1 MSTEVDTRIVEM
13 KFDNKDFEKKS
24 QETLSLLDKLKAKL
38 NFDDT
43 KEKMNAFDTSK
54 MQKELSKINDFDS
67 SKMESVFDK
76 LEYRMS
82 NMGIFTA
89 RIVENIADDIYNVV
103 KKAMDGIGKVVTFAE
118 QGIVQGG
125 YNRAANIQ
133 SAKFQLEGLGIK
145 WEEIYGDIDYAVT
158 NTAYSLDQAAIVAS
172 QLASSGIKPG
182 TIWKNALGK
191 EEDIDQMA
199 MILRAISGTASAT
212 GGKAGYADIGRIFT
226 KMISYGKVYTSQL
239 NELGTYGIGAKG
251 IVAEY
256 LSSVGY
262 KGKKSWTEQDVADV
276 MSDRKGGGL
285 DPYIV
290 MEAFFN
296 KFAEH
301 ATAANETLT
310 GVTANLRAALARIGE
325 KFFEPIIANGGP
337 LVQFLDAL
345 RKSVNDLAKAI
356 NPAVEALGKFVANG
370 IAKITDKLFNYD
382 SPVYETDEEGKI
394 KKDKNGNPIQARDEE
409 GNLIYERKF
418 KVGGIFSDF
427 LKPWKE
433 GEWIETNITNADHI
447 PTTLPTA
454 YYQEYE
460 TRAQKIAENL
470 KDTVKNITSIIT
482 GIGKLFGAAF
492 KGATDG
498 GFSLAAILV
507 KITGLLAKITGTIS
521 DFVNGPEFV
530 NSGIYLFFR
539 FLADSV
545 RILISFGKS
554 VATHIIK
561 PIFSAGKAAAEASGV
576 GSWFRDLLDKIHKF
590 SENLKKEG
598 NEDYFGPFLEKVK
611 DFFKKIKD
619 TITNGFN
626 DIVDWWKPVKDII
639 FNSDLGFGEKIS
651 AIKQYF
657 SENFE
662 LPGWNKAKDIFN
674 GIGDAVGKA
683 WNAIKNFFG
692 FGSKSNKQLTDS
704 AAGLSD
710 EYELVA
716 DKINFYDRG
725 ILSKDGGGAF
735 DFLTKGGLFGN
746 NEDLEKAEKS
756 TNLLTKIAD
765 GIKSFFGS
773 IKDAFASVDLPT
785 LQIVGYGILAVVVAL
800 AVGIAWVTV
809 KIIKAAI
816 ALTTALPQLI
826 EGLVKSITGVFT
838 ELSGLFKAEKFAAYS
853 KGIKDLAIGVSILTA
868 TFAIL
873 ALLVELIE
881 YVGGDKYVDNL
892 RTAGIIL
899 GVVTGVLGGLVLSM
913 MAIGNKAASATL
925 ALDLVSKKL
934 NIVKPGSTME
944 GVAKTLRAIV
954 AGVLVLTAAAVLMQ
968 FVDWDVLA
976 EGLLKLAAVGAVLL
990 IATRVLMGFAATTS
1004 EAAKGTNGVALSGS
1018 MAAIAAIITAL
1029 VVGLVVLTPLLVI
1042 LALIPTSVFWKGYRR
1057 MWAMVGILEGMFA
1070 GLVAIM
1076 SLGVRIGKL
1085 DSKTMTGSM
1094 LGLAAVIASIA
1105 IALPALVGA
1114 MWFISKL
1121 SVGQMTQGFIG
1132 LAVLAGILV
1141 GIPALLLSIFGAT
1154 EEGKNVKARNIAA
1167 VTLPILA
1174 IGAAVVAMS
1183 YGLKILATQ
1192 PLDKMIAA
1200 MIGIGAFLVG
1210 FIFILDELKDMDA
1223 TQLKLAAITIGMIGG
1238 VVLALSLVTFVF
1250 AKLLESQP
1258 DKLFTAVAIVFGELA
1273 LLGAAVVMINK
1284 VVGNNTY
1291 YNALTFAKS
1300 MLALSVALI
1309 PVTVALVL
1317 LMTSLQGIHWGTGL
1331 MALSMLVIAMGTLAI
1346 FTDYLVGG
1354 KIVQNTGNINNL
1366 IKAVVGVAAGVA
1378 IIGAVL
1384 AGMLAIIGAF
1394 DIRGGTVLA
1403 SMLGF
1408 GAVMVAFGYTI
1419 KLMVDSLSNAK
1430 DASKMIGP
1438 LLMATLGFVIPM
1450 MTIAATLGIL
1460 VNVIQKSGISTGK
1473 LISTAAIIVA
1483 MALIPVAM
1491 LVLSSKFS
1499 GFDDNQI
1506 KALATYVVSMV
1517 GVALALGMCGNA
1529 IAKVAKIPV
1538 GQMTTATL
1546 CIGAMA
1552 LAIAACV
1559 KIMSTIYTNRTLL
1572 GSVSMLVQFV
1582 GIGAG
1587 LYLVA
1592 LVLKKVASIN
1602 FDGMASKLLAM
1613 GAVVVVA
1620 VAIAALFGMVPSI
1633 GDGALEA
1640 AALLLGVAGTLAG
1653 IGIFLVLSAE
1663 ALNIFTDTILELTGK
1678 EKQIS
1683 DGLSSLLIGLLDGF
1697 KKFWE
1702 ELNQELPGIF
1712 TALEATITMLL
1723 HHLHEVIKSVLIEIA
1738 DFVNDPEVQSAVSR
1752 TITGL
1757 LDFLIDNAEAWASRL
1772 TILAGKIVS
1781 GIIKAIDLNEIGKF
1795 IDEQIAG
1802 GAISNTIDWVVNL
1815 QYKVELSDTIDEATT
1830 KFWDSAKKIFTSE
1843 TGLGYSSDQWDQ
1855 LRSLYASEINGLVQ
1869 TVIEAEVLGNKEMHN
1884 WLVKNFNNPT
1894 QFFGEMLE
1902 YYAKQAGMVPVT
1914 GMDNALTSVA
1924 DKLENTKDKIIGLTM
1939 GGEFKLSD
1947 FFAVDFDTTELEK
1960 TMTSAMQKLREAQK
1974 KGWNTEEGQR
1984 LIKEA
1989 EAELR
1994 ALAEKCDD
2002 EGLRNLIFEYMKE
2015 LGMQVPE
2022 GFDSG
2027 LHNDKYQNSFEEYI
2041 DEMKKAIETNSS
2053 GFRSK
2058 IESEAKLVENA
2069 YKTYYQAGTA
2079 AEEEFKRT
2087 HGGMT
2092 PAEVLAQLD
2101 RLLSTYGQ
2109 LENIPTVEDVYA
2121 AYRSNPSAG
2130 SAAERE
2136 FKKTHNGMTPQEYE
2150 KAMAQYNAPK
2160 PTNNTGNY
2168 HVKAEEKV
2176 VYPLP
2181 EIEPYQYDLYER
2193 NGSFSGYLDYYLGSG
2208 KITDKWTKTTVKRD
2222 NFQEYEDNLK
2232 LWVESNQVVEKW
2244 VDLSIADKE
2253 RLIKYLDQWGTD
2265 FETLSKVTNGV
2276 INASV
2281 KDGEVSFTTSL
2292 ATMGSGRYSSAV
2304 ATAGSRLTNEYVLPF
2319 SDMFSSGFAGIGQ
2332 RGNQTFAT
2340 VLSSTGQ
2347 VLGATRSQTE
2357 AGIYSNYINP
2367 LMAYMSSYGTLTGD
2381 SYIDSLLLIM
2391 NSPIAVRPRITVEPV
2406 FDYDTNKEIQK
2417 AQSSYYQAG
2426 TAAQTYYAQ
2435 NTKSSLEI
2443 LRDKVAGYIKNALN
2457 FGENTS
2463 SMFRIS
2469 GEMVTAGIAYGMQ
2482 DKESRNYIGVA
2493 AKTVSQTVRNHINKA
2508 FRIESPA
2515 KEMYYTGEMIT
2526 AGTGEGMTD
2535 SAAQS
2540 YMQGSANAMASNT
2553 ESSIDSALAGMDLGS
2568 IASKV
2573 GSSLKEKLPS
2583 MSDVMSNFG
2592 LEKGLSGNLQGV
2604 KNVWNQLKDSF
2615 SDGIDF
2621 QGILKDAGFDISA
2634 ITSSLGIGAVSLE
2647 DLGFS
2652 ISAGGGLGSMD
2663 LSNEFSTFDINDI
2676 MTDTDLNVNLDLDT
2690 SLADDWLKQNTSI
2703 DMATSVPVT
2712 GGYERSTTGGPT
2724 YVNNYSFNQNNTSPQ
2739 ALSARDTARYA
2750 DLMLRRAGGWR
2761 KA

>member
-89 RIVENIADDIYNVV
+89 RIVENIADDIYNIV
-103 KKAMDGIGKVVTFAE
+103 KKAVDGIGKVVTFAE

-125 YNRAANIQ
+125 YNRASNIQ

-145 WEEIYGDIDYAVT
+145 WADIYGDIDYAVT
-158 NTAYSLDQAAIVAS
+158 NTAYSLDQAALVAS

-182 TIWKNALGK
+182 TTWKNALGK

-382 SPVYETDEEGKI
+382 SPVYETDEDGKI

-433 GEWIETNITNADHI
+433 GEWIETNITNSDHI

-470 KDTVKNITSIIT
+470 KDTVKNITNIVT
-482 GIGKLFGAAF
+482 GIGKLLGAAF

-561 PIFSAGKAAAEASGV
+561 PIFNAGKAAADASGV

-590 SENLKKEG
+590 SENLRKEG

-657 SENFE
+657 AENFE

-692 FGSKSNKQLTDS
+692 FGSKSNQQLTDS

-725 ILSKDGGGAF
+725 ILSKDSGGAF

-934 NIVKPGSTME
+934 DIVKPGSTME

-1057 MWAMVGILEGMFA
+1057 MWAMVGILEGMFT

-1121 SVGQMTQGFIG
+1121 RVGQMAQGFIG
-1132 LAVLAGILV
+1132 LAILAGILV

-1238 VVLALSLVTFVF
+1238 VVLALSLVTFIF
-1250 AKLLESQP
+1250 AKLLEAQP

-1309 PVTVALVL
+1309 PVTVALVV
-1317 LMTSLQGIHWGTGL
+1317 LMASLQGIHWGTGL
-1331 MALSMLVIAMGTLAI
+1331 MALGMLVIAMGTLAI

-1408 GAVMVAFGYTI
+1408 GAVMVAFGFTI
-1419 KLMVDSLSNAK
+1419 KLMVDSLSNAGN
-1430 DASKMIGP
+1430 ASKMIGP

-1491 LVLSSKFS
+1491 LVLSSKFT
-1499 GFDDNQI
+1499 GFDNNQI
-1506 KALATYVVSMV
+1506 KALATYIVSMI

-1559 KIMSTIYTNRTLL
+1559 KIMSTIHTNRSLL
-1572 GSVSMLVQFV
+1572 GSVSMLVQFL

-1592 LVLKKVASIN
+1592 LVLKKIASIN
-1602 FDGMASKLLAM
+1602 FDGMLAKLLAM
-1613 GAVVVVA
+1613 GGVVVVA
-1620 VAIAALFGMVPSI
+1620 VAIAALFGAVPAI
-1633 GDGALEA
+1633 GAGALEA

-1663 ALNIFTDTILELTGK
+1663 ALNIFTDTILKLVGK
-1678 EKQIS
+1678 EDQIGN
-1683 DGLSSLLIGLLDGF
+1683 GLYSLLMGLLSGF

-1702 ELNQELPGIF
+1702 ELNKELPGIF
-1712 TALEATITMLL
+1712 TALEDTIVMLL
-1723 HHLHEVIKSVLIEIA
+1723 HHLHEVVKSVLIEIA
-1738 DFVNDPEVQSAVSR
+1738 DFVTDPEVQDAVSR

-1757 LDFLIDNAEAWASRL
+1757 LDFLIDNAETWASKL
-1772 TILAGKIVS
+1772 TIIAGKIVA

-1802 GAISNTIDWVVNL
+1802 GAISNTIDWIVNL
-1815 QYKVELSDTIDEATT
+1815 QYKVELSNTIEEATN

-1855 LRSLYASEINGLVQ
+1855 LRVRYSDEINGLVQ
-1869 TVIEAEVLGNKEMHN
+1869 TVIEAEVLGNKEMHD

-1894 QFFGEMLE
+1894 QFFGEMLT
-1902 YYAKQAGMVPVT
+1902 YYAKEAGMIPVK
-1914 GMDNALTSVA
+1914 GMDKTLTSVA
-1924 DKLENTKDKIIGLTM
+1924 DKLEDTKDKIVGLTM

-1947 FFAVDFDTTELEK
+1947 FFAVDFDTAELEK

-1974 KGWNTEEGQR
+1974 KGWSTEEGQR

-1989 EAELR
+1989 EDELR
-1994 ALAEKCDD
+1994 ALAEKCND

-2015 LGMQVPE
+2015 LGLTVPE

-2027 LHNDKYQNSFEEYI
+2027 LHNDKYQNSFESYI

-2058 IESEAKLVENA
+2058 IESEAKLVEDA
-2069 YKTYYQAGTA
+2069 YNTYYQAGTA

-2092 PAEVLAQLD
+2092 PAEVLKQMD
-2101 RLLSTYGQ
+2101 EIMSRFGQ
-2109 LENIPTVEDVYA
+2109 INNIPTVEDVYA
-2121 AYRSNPSAG
+2121 AYRSNASAG
-2130 SAAERE
+2130 SAAEKE
-2136 FKKTHNGMTPQEYE
+2136 FKRTHNGMTPQEYE
-2150 KAMAQYNAPK
+2150 KAQAAYNK
-2160 PTNNTGNY
+2160 PTNAGNY
-2168 HVKAEEKV
+2168 GTQTTKEIK
-2176 VYPLP
+2176 YPLP
-2181 EIEPYQYDLYER
+2181 TVDEYQYYMVTPQYYQKHPLDIAGASRDLATPKSSKVE
-2193 NGSFSGYLDYYLGSG
+2193 
-2208 KITDKWTKTTVKRD
+2208 TVKRD
-2222 NFQEYEDNLK
+2222 NFSEYEKNLK

-2244 VDLSIADKE
+2244 ADLSMSNKE
-2253 RLIKYLDQWGTD
+2253 QLIKYLDQWGTD

-2276 INASV
+2276 IDASV

-2304 ATAGSRLTNEYVLPF
+2304 ATAGSRLTNEYILPF
-2319 SDMFSSGFAGIGQ
+2319 SDVFSSGFAGVGQ

-2347 VLGATRSQTE
+2347 VLGATRPQTE

-2367 LMAYMSSYGTLTGD
+2367 LMVYMSTYGTLTGD

-2391 NSPIAVRPRITVEPV
+2391 SSPIAVRPRITVEPV

-2463 SMFRIS
+2463 SMFRVS

-2526 AGTGEGMTD
+2526 AGTGEGMND

-2540 YMQGSANAMASNT
+2540 YMQGSANEMASNT
-2553 ESSIDSALAGMDLGS
+2553 ESSINSALAGMDLGS

-2621 QGILKDAGFDISA
+2621 HGILKDAGFDISA

-2676 MTDTDLNVNLDLDT
+2676 MTSTDLSVNLDLDT

-2712 GGYERSTTGGPT
+2712 GGYERSTTGAPT